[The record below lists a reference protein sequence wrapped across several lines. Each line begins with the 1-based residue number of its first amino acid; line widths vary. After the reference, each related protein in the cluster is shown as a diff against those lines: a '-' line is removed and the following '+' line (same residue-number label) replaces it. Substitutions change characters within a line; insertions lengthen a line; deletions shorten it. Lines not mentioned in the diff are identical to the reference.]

1 MPVQDVDVSEEVTP
15 GAAHADYWLAMPLQR
30 TSLAAELHERG
41 WRPSWLDL
49 ARLGEQL
56 AAGLAAVHAA
66 GVLHRDVKP
75 GNVLL
80 GEAPLPSNK
89 ADKAV
94 SPKCQTGLLR
104 PVTCHSSLTLYHFCT
119 VETVPCYSG

>member
-1 MPVQDVDVSEEVTP
+1 
-15 GAAHADYWLAMPLQR
+15 MPLQR

-41 WRPSWLDL
+41 WRPCRLGL

-80 GEAPLPSNK
+80 GEASLPSNR
-89 ADKAV
+89 ADRAV
-94 SPKCQTGLLR
+94 SQHCQKGLLR
-104 PVTCHSSLTLYHFCT
+104 PITCHSSSTLYHFCT
-119 VETVPCYSG
+119 ALWRLSLAKVASLADLVARGEAPA